1 MAPGTKAL
9 AQENGPTAR
18 PVEPGRISNLSG
30 KVAVITGAAR
40 GIGGAD
46 DEITGGDSAKD
57 V

>member
-30 KVAVITGAAR
+30 KVAVITGAAQ
-40 GIGGAD
+40 GIGSAD
-46 DEITGGDSAKD
+46 YEVTGGDSAKD